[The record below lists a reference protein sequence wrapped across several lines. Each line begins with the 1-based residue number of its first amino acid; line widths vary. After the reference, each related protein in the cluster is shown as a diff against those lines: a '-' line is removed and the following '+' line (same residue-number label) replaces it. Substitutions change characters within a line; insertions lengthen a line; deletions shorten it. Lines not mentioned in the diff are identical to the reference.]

1 MYPIISTY
9 INSLTKEFNS
19 IPKQRRSLLETIAQ
33 YIRKKQV
40 LNKPINLIYI
50 CTHNSRRSHFGQVWA
65 KVAANFYG
73 IKNINSFSG
82 GTQKTAF
89 NINAINA
96 LVRIGF
102 KIQQQENNENN
113 IFNVFYDDFEAPCVC
128 YSKVYDDL
136 NNPQYDFAAILTCS
150 DAEQNCPFIPE
161 VELRVSTTYDDPK
174 EYDNTVLQDIKY
186 DERCKQIALETLY
199 VFSQVNN

>member
-9 INSLTKEFNS
+9 INNLTKEFNS
-19 IPKQRRSLLETIAQ
+19 IPEQRRSLLETIAQ

-73 IKNINSFSG
+73 IKNINTFSG

-174 EYDNTVLQDIKY
+174 EYDNTALQDIKY

>member
-9 INSLTKEFNS
+9 INNLTKEFNS

-150 DAEQNCPFIPE
+150 DAEQNCPFSPE